1 MLTTPDNT
9 STRTVVLHGV
19 PFQAISEQE
28 TCDWILRGLRDGRG
42 GFVITAN
49 LDHLYRSQRDA
60 TYRSIMDE
68 ASIIVADGMPL
79 IWASRLQGNPLPER
93 VAGSTMCST
102 LAREL
107 GKAQRSLYLLG
118 GNPGV
123 AEQAAEILEQNYPGL
138 RVVGTCCPEFGFD
151 KDPKSMDRILQH
163 LLETQPD
170 MVYVALGSP
179 KQEILISQF
188 RSKLPKT
195 WWMGIGISLSF
206 ITGDVKRAPEWMQRI
221 GIEWIHRLSQEPG
234 RLAKRY
240 LLHGVPFAIELLTVS
255 AWKRL
260 RGEGRRGEG

>member
-1 MLTTPDNT
+1 MLTVPDQ
-9 STRTVVLHGV
+9 SISQTVILHGV
-19 PFQAISEQE
+19 PFQAVTEQE
-28 TCDWILRGLRDGRG
+28 TCDAILRGLRDGQG

-49 LDHLYRSQRDA
+49 LDHLYRSQHDS

-123 AEQAAEILEQNYPGL
+123 AQQAAQILEQNYPGL
-138 RVVGTCCPEFGFD
+138 RVVGTCCPELGFD
-151 KDPKSMDRILQH
+151 QDPDSMHQILQH

-188 RSKLPKT
+188 RSKLPRT
-195 WWMGIGISLSF
+195 WWMGVGISLSF
-206 ITGDVKRAPEWMQRI
+206 IAGDIHRAPVLLQRL
-221 GIEWIHRLSQEPG
+221 GLEWIHRMAQEPR
-234 RLAKRY
+234 RLTKRY
-240 LLHGVPFAIELLTVS
+240 LIDGIPFGLWLMASS
-255 AWKRL
+255 AAERV
-260 RGEGRRGEG
+260 RRVFDHR